1 MAFPEQIDRFTDKL
15 NRKQGGSVYA
25 VEEAVVILNGKF
37 EGLLAHDNIVNSS
50 VKVYTGSRFTGE
62 ELTSWT
68 LSAPEETPWRRSIR
82 IFAPVEKVYV
92 TYDTPGDTVEAEDVN
107 GLQTAVTAAQTEL
120 VRYEKANDTAVAGLR
135 SRMTAAEAAKAEK
148 TYVDGQLLTKADK
161 TAVYTRAETDQR
173 IQNIVAAAPAALDT
187 LAEIASALNNDPDF
201 AGTMTT
207 QLAKK
212 VDKVAGKG
220 LSAEDYT
227 TVEKAKLAG
236 VAAGAGTAGSAAD
249 EVLGSRTLSDTAV
262 PSSDTGFLTGLL
274 GGLANRI
281 KAITGKSSWRAAP
294 ATTLEAAK
302 AHADDEVRH
311 LTASER
317 SAWNAKE
324 TPAGAQ
330 SKVDTHAG
338 DTVAHVT
345 AAERS
350 GWNAKETPSGAQAKV
365 DAHAGDEVK
374 HITASE
380 RSLWNT
386 VSGKVQAVSG
396 KGLSTEDYTTA
407 EKAKL
412 SGIAAGANAYAH
424 PGGDGNLHVPA
435 TGTTNGS
442 KVLKAG
448 TAAGSIAWGSVNAS
462 EVVEDASR
470 RFVTDSDKSAW
481 NAKETP
487 AGAQAR
493 VDSHAGDTV
502 KHVTAAERTAWN
514 AKQAS
519 LGFTPENT
527 SKKGAANGYAGLDA
541 AGKLP
546 ASLIPADYVTQSQL
560 GSAGYGDMSKAVY
573 DANGNGKVDQAE
585 AADSVPWSGVT
596 GKPSTFTPTTHTHDD
611 RYYTE
616 AESDARFAKAAN
628 YSTNFTNGRFY
639 CGTVGGSTD
648 LGWKTL
654 FRMTGTDR
662 SGSGA
667 ATSTGAFYDAGTV
680 MGAVYDRGGNYSQS
694 AVSRYP
700 FQFTLHAWS
709 GTSRMDS
716 VMLFLPSGIPDV
728 LRVVKYGINDY
739 ELQIRS
745 HGSYRHVSFELWEAG
760 GSLAQYAYRN
770 LAAES
775 GTYTVIRNNASFN
788 SMVDGP
794 AFADVRNKPTTRAGY
809 GITDAMPKGP
819 LTWNQLRGDA

>member
-25 VEEAVVILNGKF
+25 VEEAVVLLSGKF

-92 TYDTPGDTVEAEDVN
+92 TYETPGDTVEAEDVN
-107 GLQTAVTAAQTEL
+107 GLQAAVTAAQTEL

-135 SRMTAAEAAKAEK
+135 SRITAAEAAKADK

-187 LAEIASALNNDPDF
+187 LAEIAAALNNDPDF

-220 LSAEDYT
+220 LSTEDYT
-227 TVEKAKLAG
+227 TAEKAKLAG

-338 DTVAHVT
+338 DTVVHVTAAERSSWNAKETTEGAQAKVDGHAGDTVAHIT

-350 GWNAKETPSGAQAKV
+350 GWNAKETS
-365 DAHAGDEVK
+365 
-374 HITASE
+374 
-380 RSLWNT
+380 
-386 VSGKVQAVSG
+386 
-396 KGLSTEDYTTA
+396 
-407 EKAKL
+407 
-412 SGIAAGANAYAH
+412 
-424 PGGDGNLHVPA
+424 
-435 TGTTNGS
+435 
-442 KVLKAG
+442 
-448 TAAGSIAWGSVNAS
+448 
-462 EVVEDASR
+462 
-470 RFVTDSDKSAW
+470 
-481 NAKETP
+481 

-502 KHVTAAERTAWN
+502 KHITAAERTAWN
-514 AKQAS
+514 AKQAA

-527 SKKGAANGYAGLDA
+527 AKKGAANGYAGLDA

-546 ASLIPADYVTQSQL
+546 ASLIPADYVTQAQL

-585 AADSVPWSGVT
+585 AADSVPWLGVT
-596 GKPSTFTPTTHTHDD
+596 GKPSTFIPTTHTHDD

-616 AESDARFAKAAN
+616 AESDTRFAKAAN

-662 SGSGA
+662 SGSGS

-680 MGAVYDRGGNYSQS
+680 MGAIYDRGGNYSQS
-694 AVSRYP
+694 AVSRYS

-709 GTSRMDS
+709 GISRMDS
-716 VMLFLPSGIPDV
+716 AMLYLPSGIPDV
-728 LRVVKYGINDY
+728 MRVVKYGINDY

-745 HGSYRHVSFELWEAG
+745 HVSYRHVSFELWEAG
-760 GSLAQYAYRN
+760 GSLAQYVYRN

-775 GTYTVIRNNASFN
+775 GTYTVVRNNDSFN

-794 AFADVRNKPTTRAGY
+794 AFADVRGKPTTRAGY

-819 LTWNQLRGDA
+819 LTWDQLRGDA